1 MRRAVLLALSFAVV
15 GSVACGK
22 GTKPNPPALSPAVD
36 VAELVGP
43 EVAPDAPVYQDAQ
56 EADAAFDGTNYLV
69 VWTHRTATGD
79 DVYGTRV
86 SASGE
91 ILDPAGFVIS
101 AGTTNETAPAV
112 AFDGTNYLVVWQDH
126 RLGSGNIFAAR
137 VAPSG
142 TVLDPNGF
150 PLDTD
155 ADQQRTPAVAFDG
168 TNYLV
173 AWSDRRSGL
182 KWDIYGVRVAPGG
195 AVLDAN
201 ALVIASVNN
210 QQFSPAIAFDG
221 TNHLVVWAD
230 RRTSVPEVFGTRITP
245 GGLVLDPA
253 GIAISNG
260 PSNVQSSPSVAFDG
274 TNVTVVWQDIR
285 NSAQADVYAAR
296 VTPAGT
302 VLDTSAI
309 AVASGSDAQRLPAVA
324 ADGRYLL
331 VAWVR
336 GDALAPTDVQGV
348 RLDGSGTVLD
358 SPAFP
363 IAESTHVRSVALA
376 SDRTGRVLA
385 LYDVVDAAGAARLR
399 ARIVTNWATLAVAK
413 SGRGAGTVSSSPEG
427 IDCGG
432 TCSAPFDA
440 GTTVT
445 LTAAPD
451 GDSVF
456 GGWSGACT
464 GTDPCVVSIDQAKSV
479 TATFLPLYAV
489 TVTMADATPG
499 TVTSVPAGI
508 SCTSGTCSARFVEGT
523 QLQLVPHGVPGASV
537 FGSWSDTCPAGQMC
551 PMIVTCPVQGAPCTF
566 TVQGPTSLT
575 AKFLPAVTI
584 TLLRFGTAPG
594 AMTIGGFSCTDAS
607 CGVDVAKGSNV
618 AITGSP
624 GAGAVLKV
632 WTGCTSSFET
642 SCSLTAV
649 TSPRTVT
656 ARFEPSAFTVT
667 AAPTGSGAGTISG
680 GGLACTTGNDQG
692 CTANVD
698 NPPFTTSYPT
708 FTLRATPSANSVFKS
723 WTGCAAVSGDPSACT
738 LTVTADKSVSAKFE
752 TSTLPLTA
760 STTGMGVG
768 TISGGGL
775 ACTTGSPA
783 GCMAA
788 VPNPSNSTA
797 YETVTLRATP
807 QDGSVFKSW
816 TGCIAVAG
824 DPSACTVL
832 MSMAK
837 SVSAKFEP
845 STIPLTATTTGT
857 GVGTISGGGL
867 ACTSGSLA
875 GCTAAVPNPANSY
888 AYNTV
893 TLRATPQDG
902 SVFKSWTGCTAVAG
916 DPSACTVIMSVAKSV
931 SAKFEP
937 STIPLTA
944 STIGTGSGTISG
956 GGLACTTGSSAGCT
970 AAVPNPANS
979 TAYLTVTLRATPQDG
994 SVFKSWIGCT
1004 AAAGD
1009 PSACT
1014 VLVSMARAVTAKF
1027 ETSTITLTAS
1037 TTGTGVG
1044 TISGAGLACTTGS
1057 TAGCT
1062 AEVPNPA
1069 NSTAYNT
1076 VTLRA
1081 TPDAGS
1087 VFKSWIGC
1095 TAVAGDPS
1103 ACTIAVTMAKSVSAK
1118 FEPSTLPVTITSL
1131 GGGAGTVTVAGVS
1144 CTVDSTNGCTAAV
1157 ANPGNTSAYNTV
1169 TLTASPDAAFVFRG
1183 WIGCTAVAGDPSSCT
1198 LVVDGAK
1205 SVSAKFE
1212 PSILTLNVTLV
1223 GAGTVSGGGIDCA
1236 SGSSSGCSAT
1246 APNGATVVLTATPAP
1261 GYIFKSWSAGCTSTA
1276 DNVCTVTMNS
1286 VKTIT
1291 ATFQPATYPLEI
1303 SFAGMGSGT
1312 VTAGDV
1318 TCPSSAGV
1326 CTIAEPNGSTIVLT
1340 AAADPGSTFAGW
1352 SGVCSGTGECRVT
1365 MFTARYIR
1373 ATFLSP

>member
-36 VAELVGP
+36 VAQLVGP

-155 ADQQRTPAVAFDG
+155 AGQQRTPAVAFDG

-173 AWSDRRSGL
+173 VWSDRRGGL

-201 ALVIASVNN
+201 ALVIAAVNN

-331 VAWVR
+331 VAWVK

-385 LYDVVDAAGAARLR
+385 LYDVVDAAGVARLR

-413 SGRGAGTVSSSPEG
+413 SGRGAGTVTSSPEG

-456 GGWSGACT
+456 AGWSGLCS
-464 GTDPCVVSIDQAKSV
+464 GTDPCVVTVDQAKSV
-479 TATFLPLYAV
+479 TAIFLPLYTV
-489 TVTMADATPG
+489 TVAMADATPG
-499 TVTSVPAGI
+499 SVTSTPAGI
-508 SCTSGTCSARFVEGT
+508 ACGSAGSACSARFVEGT
-523 QLQLVPHGVPGASV
+523 QLQLVPQGSLGASV
-537 FGSWSDTCPAGQMC
+537 FGSWSDTCPVGQVC
-551 PMIVTCPVQGAPCTF
+551 PMIVTCPEPGACTF
-566 TVQGPTSLT
+566 TVQGPKSLT
-575 AKFLPAVTI
+575 AKFVPAVTV

-594 AMTIGGFSCTDAS
+594 ALTVGGFSCTDAS
-607 CGVDVAKGSNV
+607 CAVEVAKGTNV
-618 AITGSP
+618 GITASP

-632 WTGCTSSFET
+632 WTGCSSSSEL
-642 SCSLTAV
+642 SCTLLAV
-649 TSPRTVT
+649 ASPRTVT
-656 ARFEPSAFTVT
+656 ARFEPNAFLVT
-667 AAPTGSGAGTISG
+667 AAPTGPGAGTISG
-680 GGLACTTGNDQG
+680 GGLACTTGNSQG
-692 CTANVD
+692 CTVNVD

-708 FTLRATPSANSVFKS
+708 LTLRATPSASSVFKN
-723 WTGCAAVSGDPSACT
+723 WTGCTAVSGDPSACT
-738 LTVTADKSVSAKFE
+738 LTVTAPKSVNAKFE
-752 TSTLPLTA
+752 PSTIALTA
-760 STTGMGVG
+760 STTGTGVG

-783 GCMAA
+783 GCTAA

-816 TGCIAVAG
+816 TGCTAVAGDPSACTAIMSVAKSVSAKFEPSTIPLTASTIGTGSGTISGGGLACTTGSAAGCTAAVPNPANSTAYLTVTLRATPQDGSVFKSWIGCTAVAG

-832 MSMAK
+832 VSMAK

-867 ACTSGSLA
+867 ACTTGSLA

-916 DPSACTVIMSVAKSV
+916 DPSACTVSMSVAKSV

-937 STIPLTA
+937 STI
-944 STIGTGSGTISG
+944 
-956 GGLACTTGSSAGCT
+956 
-970 AAVPNPANS
+970 
-979 TAYLTVTLRATPQDG
+979 R
-994 SVFKSWIGCT
+994 
-1004 AAAGD
+1004 
-1009 PSACT
+1009 
-1014 VLVSMARAVTAKF
+1014 
-1027 ETSTITLTAS
+1027 
-1037 TTGTGVG
+1037 
-1044 TISGAGLACTTGS
+1044 
-1057 TAGCT
+1057 
-1062 AEVPNPA
+1062 
-1069 NSTAYNT
+1069 
-1076 VTLRA
+1076 
-1081 TPDAGS
+1081 
-1087 VFKSWIGC
+1087 
-1095 TAVAGDPS
+1095 
-1103 ACTIAVTMAKSVSAK
+1103 
-1118 FEPSTLPVTITSL
+1118 
-1131 GGGAGTVTVAGVS
+1131 
-1144 CTVDSTNGCTAAV
+1144 
-1157 ANPGNTSAYNTV
+1157 
-1169 TLTASPDAAFVFRG
+1169 
-1183 WIGCTAVAGDPSSCT
+1183 
-1198 LVVDGAK
+1198 
-1205 SVSAKFE
+1205 
-1212 PSILTLNVTLV
+1212 
-1223 GAGTVSGGGIDCA
+1223 
-1236 SGSSSGCSAT
+1236 
-1246 APNGATVVLTATPAP
+1246 
-1261 GYIFKSWSAGCTSTA
+1261 
-1276 DNVCTVTMNS
+1276 
-1286 VKTIT
+1286 
-1291 ATFQPATYPLEI
+1291 
-1303 SFAGMGSGT
+1303 
-1312 VTAGDV
+1312 
-1318 TCPSSAGV
+1318 
-1326 CTIAEPNGSTIVLT
+1326 
-1340 AAADPGSTFAGW
+1340 
-1352 SGVCSGTGECRVT
+1352 
-1365 MFTARYIR
+1365 
-1373 ATFLSP
+1373 